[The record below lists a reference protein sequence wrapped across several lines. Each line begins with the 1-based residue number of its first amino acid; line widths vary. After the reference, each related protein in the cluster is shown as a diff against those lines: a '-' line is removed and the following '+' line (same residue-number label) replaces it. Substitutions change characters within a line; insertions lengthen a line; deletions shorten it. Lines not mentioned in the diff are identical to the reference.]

1 MSRSRRALFVPLL
14 VLTLCMVRVCA
25 QQGSECTL
33 VGEVH
38 VGRSD
43 FPSKR
48 LMVNLETR
56 GATTASTYTDSEGR
70 FTFTHLEGNLYHVVI
85 NDEDYLPYRES
96 IALTPVTSP
105 IGMLRVDLVPRN
117 DPRASTAGPTSL
129 GANAHMMDSSSQH
142 KDTGKALGGTNP
154 NLVNPE
160 DYSRRYSPKAVKE
173 FEAGK
178 KADSKGRADDAIAHY
193 LKALTIDPAF
203 YPAHINLGADYLN
216 RSDFKG
222 AEGEFQAAV
231 RQNPSD
237 AAAYFNLGNVQMITQ
252 RYADASASI
261 QQGLQREPNSA
272 LGLFLRGTVLQ
283 KTSHGAEAEKDLL
296 RALEIDPSLAMAHLA
311 LVNTYLQQKR
321 KPDAIAQL
329 QQFLVVAPNSAFA
342 PKAREVLGSLQ
353 AEASTSRN

>member
-1 MSRSRRALFVPLL
+1 MARSRLFLTALLL
-14 VLTLCMVRVCA
+14 ILTFCAAKASA

-43 FPSKR
+43 FPNKR
-48 LMVNLETR
+48 LMVTLETR

-96 IALTPVTSP
+96 IALTPVTNP

-129 GANAHMMDSSSQH
+129 GANAHMMDSSSQR
-142 KDTGKALGGTNP
+142 KTGGKALGGTNP
-154 NLVNPE
+154 NLVSPE

-178 KADSKGRADDAIAHY
+178 KSDGKGRPDDAIAHY
-193 LKALTIDPAF
+193 SKALAIDPAF

-216 RSDFKG
+216 RSDFKA
-222 AEGEFQAAV
+222 AEAEFQAAV
-231 RQNPSD
+231 QQNPSD
-237 AAAYFNLGNVQMITQ
+237 AAAFFNLGNVQMITK
-252 RYADASASI
+252 RYAEATVSI

-283 KTSHGAEAEKDLL
+283 KTSHGVEAENNLL

-329 QQFLVVAPNSAFA
+329 QQFLTVAPDSAFA
-342 PKAREVLGSLQ
+342 PKAREVLGTLQ
-353 AEASTSRN
+353 AEAGSPRN